1 MFRIVKAAATLLTF
15 AAIVGVYQ
23 IAAGA
28 NGVAIPSAPAPSAGA
43 PSTGGM
49 RTPEEMAI
57 EVYNS
62 GIAHRDRALK
72 ADTQA
77 LKDKKD
83 SDRLK
88 NEKKAKEEHQKALK
102 DFTKAASLNPSM
114 PQAYNGMGFSN
125 RKLGDYA
132 KALENYDRALQL
144 APNFPDAIE
153 YRGEA
158 YLALNRLDDAKQSYL
173 TLFAMDRKQADSL
186 MAAMKTYV
194 AKKKADPAGVD
205 AAALSAFETWITERA
220 TVAQETKLM
229 AFNIHHG
236 SWR

>member
-1 MFRIVKAAATLLTF
+1 
-15 AAIVGVYQ
+15 
-23 IAAGA
+23 
-28 NGVAIPSAPAPSAGA
+28 
-43 PSTGGM
+43 
-49 RTPEEMAI
+49 
-57 EVYNS
+57 
-62 GIAHRDRALK
+62 
-72 ADTQA
+72 
-77 LKDKKD
+77 
-83 SDRLK
+83 
-88 NEKKAKEEHQKALK
+88 
-102 DFTKAASLNPSM
+102 M

-186 MAAMKTYV
+186 MAAMKDYV

-205 AAALSAFETWITERA
+205 AAALSAFETLDHRARHRRPGDEADGVQRASRILEIDRGSRITGRGSRGSHGLRDA
-220 TVAQETKLM
+220 DHADKL
-229 AFNIHHG
+229 NRSLHG
-236 SWR
+236 SRSDGPHLILGAGIVCVVGGAAICGCSCPGLLPCAGPGAPLTTGGSLYLEPATGIARPESAC